1 MIFLRL
7 KHFLKLI
14 NDYRRKENTQLAMWQ
29 PLGMPCVR
37 LTSARGRSY
46 ADVIMAI
53 DDVNI
58 GLVNID
64 QVNRVYGQRVSCA
77 HISATVRH

>member
-1 MIFLRL
+1 
-7 KHFLKLI
+7 
-14 NDYRRKENTQLAMWQ
+14 
-29 PLGMPCVR
+29 
-37 LTSARGRSY
+37 
-46 ADVIMAI
+46 MAI

-64 QVNRVYGQRVSCA
+64 QVNRVYGQRVSWA

>member
-1 MIFLRL
+1 M
-7 KHFLKLI
+7 KLL
-14 NDYRRKENTQLAMWQ
+14 NSFRKKENTQLATWQ
-29 PLGMPCVR
+29 PLGAPCVR